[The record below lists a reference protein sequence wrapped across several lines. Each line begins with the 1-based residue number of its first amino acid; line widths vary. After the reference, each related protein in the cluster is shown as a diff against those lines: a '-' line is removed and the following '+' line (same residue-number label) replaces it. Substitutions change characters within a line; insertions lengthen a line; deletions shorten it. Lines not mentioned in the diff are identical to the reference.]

1 MIPHAVTEIE
11 SMTEILDQKK
21 KQIQL
26 KARVKLEEKTLTT
39 RSAWTPLNGSTRQ
52 EEGTSLFLLKE
63 VKRRTSFSK
72 SFK

>member
-26 KARVKLEEKTLTT
+26 KARAKL
-39 RSAWTPLNGSTRQ
+39 
-52 EEGTSLFLLKE
+52 
-63 VKRRTSFSK
+63 
-72 SFK
+72 